1 MVVVVTIVV
10 AFTREVSSVVLST
23 FFSVIFPSDEQQ
35 ISSCFEKELNSSGKP
50 EQGTTGSVSLQRD
63 VWSQQKYAFAS
74 SLMLRVSNSKMLRV
88 LIIIEMPI
96 SLNKPQPVPK
106 SQPEFSFSVQF

>member
-23 FFSVIFPSDEQQ
+23 FSSVIFPSDEQQ
-35 ISSCFEKELNSSGKP
+35 ISSCLENELNSSGKP

-63 VWSQQKYAFAS
+63 VWSQRKYAFAS
-74 SLMLRVSNSKMLRV
+74 LLMLRVSNSKMLRANHY
-88 LIIIEMPI
+88 LYADFF
-96 SLNKPQPVPK
+96 K
-106 SQPEFSFSVQF
+106 